1 MLAGLHEAV
10 IKHNDFTT
18 SLDDEYNNVR
28 SARWF
33 SQLVSM
39 LDIFNQGEIPIVL
52 WEKKPTRA
60 KQGEKRSRIKYQ
72 TKLLHIFNRTFYLNK
87 KSPPLEVFP
96 VAFVR

>member
-52 WEKKPTRA
+52 WEKKNRHVQS
-60 KQGEKRSRIKYQ
+60 KVKNVLESN
-72 TKLLHIFNRTFYLNK
+72 TKLNYYIFLIEPFT
-87 KSPPLEVFP
+87 
-96 VAFVR
+96 